1 MISALNLQPSVPYAF
16 PGRSAAGTSALP
28 AFVASDPSLL
38 MSSTMQSLQALS
50 VMELMLEMMST
61 MLGRGNGMARSLGL
75 QGLDRGGLAP
85 SNGVPDLNA
94 SYGPAVSSGAL
105 NIQAAIAAVPNANRA
120 AAQRHF
126 PILGSE
132 CERQGVTDKGQVAY
146 ILATAVHE
154 SGAGAHM
161 EEFASGK
168 AYEGRRSLGNTQVGD
183 GSRYKGRGY
192 VQVTGRR
199 NYQDWSRRLGVDL
212 VGNPAAAKDPAI
224 AARILVEGM
233 KEGTFTGKRL
243 GDFVG
248 GGRQDFHNARRVV
261 NGTDKADAI
270 AQIAQRIQAAL

>member
-1 MISALNLQPSVPYAF
+1 MISALNLQPSVPFAF
-16 PGRSAAGTSALP
+16 PGRAASGSGSSC
-28 AFVASDPSLL
+28 AFAPGDPSLM
-38 MSSTMQSLQALS
+38 MSPSMQALQTLT
-50 VMELMLEMMST
+50 VMERMLEMMST
-61 MLGRGNGMARSLGL
+61 MLGMGNGMAH
-75 QGLDRGGLAP
+75 GGPAP
-85 SNGVPDLNA
+85 ATGVPDLNA
-94 SYGPAVSSGAL
+94 AYGPTASSGAL
-105 NIQAAIAAVPNANRA
+105 NIQGAIAAVPHANRA

-126 PILGSE
+126 PIIGAE
-132 CERQGVTDKGQVAY
+132 CERQGVSDKSQVAY

-161 EEFASGK
+161 EEFASGS
-168 AYEGRRSLGNTQVGD
+168 AYEGRRSLGNTQAGD

-212 VGNPAAAKDPAI
+212 LGNPAAAKDPAI
-224 AARILVEGM
+224 AARILVQGM
-233 KEGTFTGKRL
+233 KEGSFTGKRL

-270 AQIAQRIQAAL
+270 AQMAQKIQASL